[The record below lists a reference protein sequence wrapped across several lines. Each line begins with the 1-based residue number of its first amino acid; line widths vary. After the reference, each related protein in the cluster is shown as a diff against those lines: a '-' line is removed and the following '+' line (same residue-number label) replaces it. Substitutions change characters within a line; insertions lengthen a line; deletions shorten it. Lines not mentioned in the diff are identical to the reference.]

1 MNRARST
8 ITGLAMAAAIAGAS
22 VAVASMATLIGERS
36 TARAETILQGQGCD
50 GASGPIYATE
60 EDAFPYC
67 QHIARIPLSSI
78 KGR

>member
-1 MNRARST
+1 MNRAT
-8 ITGLAMAAAIAGAS
+8 LIALAMAGAITGAS
-22 VAVASMATLIGERS
+22 VSIASLATLIGERS
-36 TARAETILQGQGCD
+36 TARAQTILQGQGCD